1 MSSIHGG
8 RARQQTETGLC
19 PLVVIIMSIVKGNYI
34 ICKKYHFHETPLG
47 GPSNLTCC
55 ILYFV
60 LLILGEQLFMYLK
73 IIEILKK
80 CDPVT

>member
-1 MSSIHGG
+1 
-8 RARQQTETGLC
+8 
-19 PLVVIIMSIVKGNYI
+19 MSIVNKGHYI

-73 IIEILKK
+73 IIEILMK
-80 CDPVT
+80 CDPVTLSNGLRRCVTQSSFVKAS